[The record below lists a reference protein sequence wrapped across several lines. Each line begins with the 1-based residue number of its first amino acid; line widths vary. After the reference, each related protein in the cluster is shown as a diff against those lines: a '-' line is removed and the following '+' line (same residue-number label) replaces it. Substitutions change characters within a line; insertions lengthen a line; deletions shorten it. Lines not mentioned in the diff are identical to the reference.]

1 MTVSPQ
7 VRDLEKKNNDNGSVT
22 ITWNAPLNFN
32 AANPKYVVEYNR
44 EKKVL
49 DFTQTEFVIPVGQG
63 KKSFVV
69 KVS

>member
-1 MTVSPQ
+1 M
-7 VRDLEKKNNDNGSVT
+7 RDLEKKNNDNGSVT
-22 ITWNAPLNFN
+22 ITWNAPLNLN